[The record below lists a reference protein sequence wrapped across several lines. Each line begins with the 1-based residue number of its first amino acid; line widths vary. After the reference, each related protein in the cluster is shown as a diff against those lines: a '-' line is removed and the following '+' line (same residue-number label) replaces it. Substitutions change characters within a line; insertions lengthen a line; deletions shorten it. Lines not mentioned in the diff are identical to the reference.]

1 LESALMSISQG
12 MLEKTGQTREQ
23 ALKNLNE
30 AVKNIAT
37 STKNLANVAKDS
49 PEELGPTLKQL
60 ATSLGQVVATGKTL
74 AATVEDKN
82 LQKGILN
89 TIGQLTGQVNQ
100 LIQASRAVANSPNDA
115 NLLQLL
121 QDAGKGVATALAA
134 LVNASKGVVP
144 KEIEDF
150 HSRSGKDIEDLAEK
164 ELQGCADVINKA
176 VARMKKA
183 QEEAAKL
190 RQGQGVDINQQEIT
204 ASILEACLAIGQA
217 TSILIGSAHGVQQE
231 FNKLSKGKDT
241 KNVYKRDPTWAQ
253 GLISASQEVAASVQ
267 FLVTVSDKA
276 VKGESEEEALIVAA
290 NQVSAA
296 TTRLVTA
303 STVKTNVSQ
312 QNQSKL
318 INASKSVSLATRSL
332 VDAAKEASKFQDEV
346 QSKQASKFELSDSR
360 VREMEEQM
368 EILKLERELEKKRMA
383 MLKKRKEEYQGETQT
398 PTTSTTT
405 TTPTPT
411 PKSGPPRGGPP
422 RGGPARGRG
431 GPPRGRGG
439 RDPNL
444 SETNK
449 VQWRSSVTTD
459 AKQEESYE

>member
-1 LESALMSISQG
+1 
-12 MLEKTGQTREQ
+12 
-23 ALKNLNE
+23 
-30 AVKNIAT
+30 
-37 STKNLANVAKDS
+37 
-49 PEELGPTLKQL
+49 
-60 ATSLGQVVATGKTL
+60 
-74 AATVEDKN
+74 
-82 LQKGILN
+82 
-89 TIGQLTGQVNQ
+89 
-100 LIQASRAVANSPNDA
+100 
-115 NLLQLL
+115 
-121 QDAGKGVATALAA
+121 
-134 LVNASKGVVP
+134 
-144 KEIEDF
+144 
-150 HSRSGKDIEDLAEK
+150 
-164 ELQGCADVINKA
+164 
-176 VARMKKA
+176 MKKA
-183 QEEAAKL
+183 QEESSKNSQNL
-190 RQGQGVDINQQEIT
+190 DLNQQEIT

-217 TSILIGSAHGVQQE
+217 TSVLIGSAHSVQQE

-318 INASKSVSLATRSL
+318 INASKAVSQATRSL
-332 VDAAKEASKFQDEV
+332 VDAAKESAKFQDQV
-346 QSKQASKFELSDSR
+346 QSKQSSKFELSDSR

-383 MLKKRKEEYQGETQT
+383 MLKKRKEEYTNSE
-398 PTTSTTT
+398 STGNT

-411 PKSGPPRGGPP
+411 PTTSSTTTPRGGPPRGGPP
-422 RGGPARGRG
+422 RGGPARG

-439 RDPNL
+439 PPRGNSSATIRDPNI

-449 VQWRSSVTTD
+449 VQWRSSGVNRNEVQD
-459 AKQEESYE
+459 VQYDINEYEQQ

>member
-1 LESALMSISQG
+1 
-12 MLEKTGQTREQ
+12 
-23 ALKNLNE
+23 
-30 AVKNIAT
+30 
-37 STKNLANVAKDS
+37 
-49 PEELGPTLKQL
+49 
-60 ATSLGQVVATGKTL
+60 
-74 AATVEDKN
+74 
-82 LQKGILN
+82 
-89 TIGQLTGQVNQ
+89 
-100 LIQASRAVANSPNDA
+100 
-115 NLLQLL
+115 
-121 QDAGKGVATALAA
+121 
-134 LVNASKGVVP
+134 
-144 KEIEDF
+144 
-150 HSRSGKDIEDLAEK
+150 LAEK

-346 QSKQASKFELSDSR
+346 QSKQSSKFELSDSR

-383 MLKKRKEEYQGETQT
+383 MLKKRKEEYQGETTT
-398 PTTSTTT
+398 PTTTTS
-405 TTPTPT
+405 PTPT

-459 AKQEESYE
+459 AQDEESYE